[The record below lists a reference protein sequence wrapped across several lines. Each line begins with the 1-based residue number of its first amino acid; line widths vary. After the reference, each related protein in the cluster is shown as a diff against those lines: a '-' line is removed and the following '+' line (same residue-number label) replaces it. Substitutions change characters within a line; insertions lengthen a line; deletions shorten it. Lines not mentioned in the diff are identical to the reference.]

1 LFWPLPH
8 FCVLTSWLG
17 LKEQDLNFKDHYL
30 ELVIRSSKTDQ
41 LRLGNSVII
50 GETKNVTCPVTLL
63 KSYLRMAKL
72 EVFSSCFIFRN
83 LNKTGSLRFEN
94 VPMSYTRVR
103 EIFLHKFA
111 SIGLDPKSFGIHSLR
126 AGGAT
131 TAANSGVP
139 DRLFKRH
146 GRWRSENAKDAYI
159 KDDIKSRLAV
169 SLNLG
174 L

>member
-1 LFWPLPH
+1 
-8 FCVLTSWLG
+8 
-17 LKEQDLNFKDHYL
+17 
-30 ELVIRSSKTDQ
+30 
-41 LRLGNSVII
+41 
-50 GETKNVTCPVTLL
+50 
-63 KSYLRMAKL
+63 
-72 EVFSSCFIFRN
+72 
-83 LNKTGSLRFEN
+83 
-94 VPMSYTRVR
+94 MSYTRVR